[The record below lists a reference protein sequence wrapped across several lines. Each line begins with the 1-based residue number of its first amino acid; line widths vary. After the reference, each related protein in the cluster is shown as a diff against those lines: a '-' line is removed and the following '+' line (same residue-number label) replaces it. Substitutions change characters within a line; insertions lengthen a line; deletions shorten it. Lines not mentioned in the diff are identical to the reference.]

1 MIDSLIYMYIINVDL
16 SDVLSLGKFF
26 FEMRFKLKVS
36 IEKKNN
42 LLNFHNNNLLFNVFP
57 FLIFGNCV
65 WYTWIQANKVL
76 NVL

>member
-1 MIDSLIYMYIINVDL
+1 MIDSINYMYIINVDL
-16 SDVLSLGKFF
+16 SDVLRLGKFF
-26 FEMRFKLKVS
+26 FWNAIQ
-36 IEKKNN
+36 IESVNWKKN

-57 FLIFGNCV
+57 FLIFCNCV

>member
-1 MIDSLIYMYIINVDL
+1 MIDSLYYTYIINVDL
-16 SDVLSLGKFF
+16 SDVLRLGKFF

-36 IEKKNN
+36 IEK
-42 LLNFHNNNLLFNVFP
+42 NFHNNNLLFNVFP